1 MSDDFELGS
10 AVIPVRVDD
19 KGVDQ
24 GLRQV
29 ESKVRQAGSRAES
42 EGIGGG
48 GLMDKYLFGRRGRE
62 GVGESMEHVLG
73 HAAFGRA
80 ARIFAAGGAMSVGI
94 GELAHLA
101 FDLGREWFNV
111 ATGAEAAAKAT
122 ERAAEANKKAA
133 ESMNALV
140 ELTQA
145 GANEAKKPK
154 SAESIFDRAVHWPGA
169 VGVAKEALSENQK
182 KIDEQR
188 AREKAANKAA
198 MDAELTESEQQAARE
213 AGTRRRTAEIQSGKR
228 GYYSWEEISAADAE
242 DQFNARRDKKAR
254 IREQAGVGTADE
266 MQTQNSF
273 LGRYQSGMILGGR
286 AGSSFLGNILPGME
300 QFGRGAL
307 SGINAFSG
315 SRVTGRDPIGLEHG
329 EGIGGDY
336 WRIKGGRVQIDS
348 THGGAL
354 GRMFGAAGGIG
365 GQIGEGGRVST
376 EAAQH
381 IADLR
386 RDFARRK
393 AAYDEEQQFSGGGR
407 SSDIAN
413 RGAQIQGAILEPSPW
428 EREGRELN
436 RKIHDINEDML
447 KALQELN
454 PLTKLKDVIANMNA
468 GFK

>member
-111 ATGAEAAAKAT
+111 ATGA
-122 ERAAEANKKAA
+122 
-133 ESMNALV
+133 
-140 ELTQA
+140 
-145 GANEAKKPK
+145 EAKKPK

-428 EREGRELN
+428 ERDGRELN
-436 RKIHDINEDML
+436 RKIRDINADML